1 MKKKADLDAIDPYL
15 MIGIEGMLLCEY
27 SEEQILSHFR
37 QILKKDYPQK
47 GRKALLADLREA
59 SRIREATPPEE
70 WPALLLDILRA
81 SGWFPAAVREILDQ
95 IEKLPANAS
104 KAEVARIV
112 SAARNKMKARK
123 ASSSANRFAA
133 EVEESILFENGNL
146 WTVMDVL
153 ADALANLGD
162 RDNK

>member
-1 MKKKADLDAIDPYL
+1 MCIP
-15 MIGIEGMLLCEY
+15 
-27 SEEQILSHFR
+27 
-37 QILKKDYPQK
+37 
-47 GRKALLADLREA
+47 GRD
-59 SRIREATPPEE
+59 SVTVPP
-70 WPALLLDILRA
+70 
-81 SGWFPAAVREILDQ
+81 SSTVAAG
-95 IEKLPANAS
+95 

-112 SAARNKMKARK
+112 SASRNKMKARK

>member
-1 MKKKADLDAIDPYL
+1 MKNKANLDAIDPYL

-27 SEEQILSHFR
+27 SEEEILSHVR

-104 KAEVARIV
+104 KPEVARIV
-112 SAARNKMKARK
+112 SAARNKMRAGKARQHRK
-123 ASSSANRFAA
+123 
-133 EVEESILFENGNL
+133 
-146 WTVMDVL
+146 
-153 ADALANLGD
+153 
-162 RDNK
+162 

>member
-1 MKKKADLDAIDPYL
+1 
-15 MIGIEGMLLCEY
+15 MLLCEY

-59 SRIREATPPEE
+59 SRIRKATPPEE

-95 IEKLPANAS
+95 IERLPANAS
-104 KAEVARIV
+104 RTEVARIV
-112 SAARNKMKARK
+112 SAARKKMKARK
-123 ASSSANRFAA
+123 VSKLLNPNFACRVGVGIVNALDCPMAVGPAPTFPQASELCR
-133 EVEESILFENGNL
+133 
-146 WTVMDVL
+146 
-153 ADALANLGD
+153 
-162 RDNK
+162 

>member
-1 MKKKADLDAIDPYL
+1 VLIGEAEGFTVERFYLDGSMSRRKAGMKKKADLDAIDPYL

-70 WPALLLDILRA
+70 GFL
-81 SGWFPAAVREILDQ
+81 
-95 IEKLPANAS
+95 
-104 KAEVARIV
+104 
-112 SAARNKMKARK
+112 
-123 ASSSANRFAA
+123 
-133 EVEESILFENGNL
+133 
-146 WTVMDVL
+146 
-153 ADALANLGD
+153 
-162 RDNK
+162 